1 MIKEEDDEDEEKDS
15 RRGARGELGEQ
26 AVKGRSDGPSEREGP
41 GGVGMRARCDKDNL
55 GRQMRQCYC
64 ISSCFASKHIEAAA
78 GAPAADPRPAA

>member
-41 GGVGMRARCDKDNL
+41 GSVGMRARCDKDNL
-55 GRQMRQCYC
+55 GWQMRQCYC
-64 ISSCFASKHIEAAA
+64 ISCFASKHIEAAA
-78 GAPAADPRPAA
+78 GAPAADPRQAA